1 MAMTVRT
8 TRGRLAAA
16 AGALGMAALGVGGWL
31 AAPALAD
38 DPAPA
43 HTSVVECRSGTV
55 VQGDIETSS
64 AVVLNVPAGTSVRQ
78 EGCSQR
84 AS

>member
-1 MAMTVRT
+1 
-8 TRGRLAAA
+8 
-16 AGALGMAALGVGGWL
+16 MAALGVGGWL